1 MSEASL
7 GTYIG
12 LNYSM
17 IVSLAFALI
26 GAGMLSASD
35 LASACRTTAENM
47 PPGAAFRSP
56 R

>member
-1 MSEASL
+1 MSEL
-7 GTYIG
+7 GFGDYIA

-26 GAGMLSASD
+26 GAVALSATD
-35 LASACRTTAENM
+35 MASACRTTAENT

-56 R
+56 P